1 MEQIFEFFKSDIGVS
16 IAWICT
22 VLSTALAITT
32 KNENRKL
39 KASIKNITK
48 NTLSNAKDSST
59 TVNQSGEKNVYTK
72 HNSGGMNIH
81 M

>member
-1 MEQIFEFFKSDIGVS
+1 MDIMLDFFKSDIGIG

-22 VLSTALAITT
+22 VGSTIYAML
-32 KNENRKL
+32 KQSEVKVLKL
-39 KASIKNITK
+39 KIKNYK
-48 NTLSNAKDSST
+48 SNVGIDNGQDAVTQNGDKSI
-59 TVNQSGEKNVYTK
+59 YTK